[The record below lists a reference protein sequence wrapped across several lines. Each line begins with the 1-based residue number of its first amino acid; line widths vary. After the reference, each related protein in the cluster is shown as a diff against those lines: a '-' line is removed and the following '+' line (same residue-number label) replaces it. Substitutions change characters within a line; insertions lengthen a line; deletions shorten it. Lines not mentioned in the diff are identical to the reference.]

1 MKILKMSRL
10 KKFKWIKLMKN
21 VEKNKNWTLIL
32 KMKEIKIKDFMVFY
46 NNSKKKELIIG
57 KIICFKEKK
66 EN

>member
-1 MKILKMSRL
+1 MSRL

-46 NNSKKKELIIG
+46 NNLKKKELIIG